1 MKNLLIIFIYLL
13 SFIFKLT
20 IEYDPKITLD
30 PSKSVYY
37 QEKYFRFLA
46 NNYENI
52 KQGDYWTSFNDE
64 KAIGFQASRDFGSF
78 LFVKDWSIYSFKLT
92 KIMFRPFCS
101 YKTQNGENEMEYDAE
116 LLLYHTIDNNYF
128 PPGKR
133 VYLGINF
140 LIISVPFK
148 KTDFMDPSSDKLL
161 EFLNLEIYRNSLEKN
176 HNLKIGPYKP
186 IKLYQMIQ
194 HQPQYLFEATDFSS
208 NEKTLYLI
216 FSQYHNINERDYA
229 LLNAVYSFYF
239 GDFDI
244 NPIDPIAGFDN
255 EKTIVYRNFQNPDE
269 LKSRLT
275 LMAYNNQNYFKLKW
289 IILIIIY
296 FILI

>member
-20 IEYDPKITLD
+20 IEYDPLITLD

-101 YKTQNGENEMEYDAE
+101 YKTQFKGEDEQKYDAE

-133 VYLGINF
+133 VYLGINY

-148 KTDFMDPSSDKLL
+148 RTDYMDPSSDKLL
-161 EFLNLEIYRNSLEKN
+161 EFLNLEIYKNVVKEKN
-176 HNLKIGPYKP
+176 NLKIGPYKP

-194 HQPQYLFEATDFSS
+194 HQPQYLFEATDYSS
-208 NEKTLYLI
+208 SEKTLYLI
-216 FSQYHNINERDYA
+216 FSQYHNINQRDYE
-229 LLNAVYSFYF
+229 LLNLVYSFNF

-244 NPIDPIAGFDN
+244 NPIAGFDN

-296 FILI
+296 FILV